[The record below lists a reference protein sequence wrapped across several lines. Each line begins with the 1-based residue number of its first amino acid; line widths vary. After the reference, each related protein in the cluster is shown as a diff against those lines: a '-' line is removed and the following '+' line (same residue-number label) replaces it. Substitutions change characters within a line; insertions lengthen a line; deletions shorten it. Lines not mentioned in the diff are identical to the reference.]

1 MVRGL
6 SGWPACARRSEWMKR
21 LADDPREPWTTK
33 GLMVR
38 ALEDLSL
45 VERDLAIT

>member
-1 MVRGL
+1 
-6 SGWPACARRSEWMKR
+6 MKR
-21 LADDPREPWTTK
+21 LADDPREPWTSK

-38 ALEDLSL
+38 ALEDRDLSL